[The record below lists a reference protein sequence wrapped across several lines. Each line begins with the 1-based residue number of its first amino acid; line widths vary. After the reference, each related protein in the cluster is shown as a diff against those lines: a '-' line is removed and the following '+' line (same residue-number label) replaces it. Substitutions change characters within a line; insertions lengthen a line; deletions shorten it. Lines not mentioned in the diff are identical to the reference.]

1 MQKTFVIKPEN
12 KLESVAEEEKRI
24 DTKQEAISISEE
36 EDVVIKAGIIEE
48 VKGED
53 VITEAE
59 AIEEVKGEDVITE
72 AEAIEEVKREAEIAE
87 AEVIEEVKEEA
98 EIAEAEVIE
107 EVKREAEIAEAEV
120 IEEVKEED
128 VIAEAEV
135 IEEVKREDVVAE
147 AEVIE
152 EVKREDVVAEAEVI
166 EEVKE
171 QVEFTKEQ
179 QTDGE
184 QLKGEQPETRV
195 MAAKENKL
203 FSNPIVAEKKNE
215 EAGLSKGVQ
224 KRKSFKDMNNEE
236 KLYFLIHKP
245 KYIPKV
251 RCQIKTVKGNLTGYV
266 LSYEEGYVI
275 IKLMEKTKEIKVK
288 FEDIVH
294 IKMMGL

>member
-1 MQKTFVIKPEN
+1 MKRKQSKGKDKRSIIYIAQPTFNEGNLNMQKSFVIKPEN
-12 KLESVAEEEKRI
+12 KLESVAEEKEI
-24 DTKQEAISISEE
+24 STK
-36 EDVVIKAGIIEE
+36 EE
-48 VKGED
+48 VD
-53 VITEAE
+53 V
-59 AIEEVKGEDVITE
+59 
-72 AEAIEEVKREAEIAE
+72 IAE
-87 AEVIEEVKEEA
+87 AEVFEEVKEEA
-98 EIAEAEVIE
+98 EI
-107 EVKREAEIAEAEV
+107 
-120 IEEVKEED
+120 IEEVKE
-128 VIAEAEV
+128 
-135 IEEVKREDVVAE
+135 
-147 AEVIE
+147 
-152 EVKREDVVAEAEVI
+152 EAEVI

-171 QVEFTKEQ
+171 QVEFTKEK

-184 QLKGEQPETRV
+184 QLKDEQPETRV

-251 RCQIKTVKGNLTGYV
+251 RCQIKTVKENLTGYV
-266 LSYEEGYVI
+266 LSYEEGYVA
-275 IKLMEKTKEIKVK
+275 IKMMEKTKEIKVK

>member
-1 MQKTFVIKPEN
+1 MKRKQSKGKDKRSIIYIAQPTFNEGNLNMQKTFVIKPEN

-24 DTKQEAISISEE
+24 DTKEEAISISEE

-48 VKGED
+48 VK
-53 VITEAE
+53 
-59 AIEEVKGEDVITE
+59 
-72 AEAIEEVKREAEIAE
+72 
-87 AEVIEEVKEEA
+87 
-98 EIAEAEVIE
+98 
-107 EVKREAEIAEAEV
+107 
-120 IEEVKEED
+120 
-128 VIAEAEV
+128 
-135 IEEVKREDVVAE
+135 
-147 AEVIE
+147 
-152 EVKREDVVAEAEVI
+152 
-166 EEVKE
+166 E

-184 QLKGEQPETRV
+184 QLKDEQPETRV

-203 FSNPIVAEKKNE
+203 FSNPIAVEKKNE

-251 RCQIKTVKGNLTGYV
+251 RCQIKTVKENLTGYV
-266 LSYEEGYVI
+266 LSYEEGYVA
-275 IKLMEKTKEIKVK
+275 IKMMEKTKEIKVK

>member
-1 MQKTFVIKPEN
+1 MKRKQSKAKDKRSIIYIAQPTLNEANLNMQKTFIIKPEN
-12 KLESVAEEEKRI
+12 KLESVAEEEKEKRI
-24 DTKQEAISISEE
+24 DTKEEAISISEE
-36 EDVVIKAGIIEE
+36 EDVVIKAGMIEE

-53 VITEAE
+53 VI
-59 AIEEVKGEDVITE
+59 
-72 AEAIEEVKREAEIAE
+72 
-87 AEVIEEVKEEA
+87 
-98 EIAEAEVIE
+98 
-107 EVKREAEIAEAEV
+107 
-120 IEEVKEED
+120 
-128 VIAEAEV
+128 
-135 IEEVKREDVVAE
+135 
-147 AEVIE
+147 
-152 EVKREDVVAEAEVI
+152 AEAEVI

-184 QLKGEQPETRV
+184 QLKDEQPETRV

-236 KLYFLIHKP
+236 KLHFLIHKP

-251 RCQIKTVKGNLTGYV
+251 RCQIKTVKENLTGYV
-266 LSYEEGYVI
+266 LSYEEGYVA
-275 IKLMEKTKEIKVK
+275 IKMMEKTKEIKVK

>member
-1 MQKTFVIKPEN
+1 MKRKQSKGKDKRSIIYIAQPTFNEGNLNMQKSFVIKPEN
-12 KLESVAEEEKRI
+12 KLESVAEEKEI
-24 DTKQEAISISEE
+24 STK
-36 EDVVIKAGIIEE
+36 EE
-48 VKGED
+48 VD
-53 VITEAE
+53 V
-59 AIEEVKGEDVITE
+59 
-72 AEAIEEVKREAEIAE
+72 IAE
-87 AEVIEEVKEEA
+87 AEVFEEVKEEAEIIEEVKEEA

-107 EVKREAEIAEAEV
+107 EVK
-120 IEEVKEED
+120 
-128 VIAEAEV
+128 
-135 IEEVKREDVVAE
+135 
-147 AEVIE
+147 
-152 EVKREDVVAEAEVI
+152 
-166 EEVKE
+166 E
-171 QVEFTKEQ
+171 QVEFTKEK

-184 QLKGEQPETRV
+184 QLKDEQPETRV

-251 RCQIKTVKGNLTGYV
+251 RCQIKTVKENLTGYV
-266 LSYEEGYVI
+266 LSYEEGYVA
-275 IKLMEKTKEIKVK
+275 IKMMEKTKEIKVK